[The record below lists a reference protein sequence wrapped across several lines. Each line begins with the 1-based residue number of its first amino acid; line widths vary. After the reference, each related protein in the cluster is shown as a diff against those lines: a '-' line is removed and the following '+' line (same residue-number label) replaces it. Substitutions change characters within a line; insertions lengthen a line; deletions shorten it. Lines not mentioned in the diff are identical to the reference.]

1 VNKLEALDSLLDARV
16 TNHEIALWLEIS
28 ELVVAERW
36 RQRASAALNRRP
48 TSTLPCTW
56 THTASQPGPSL
67 SGLPSLTCS
76 TSPGE
81 TPCVSN

>member
-1 VNKLEALDSLLDARV
+1 VNKLEALDALLETRV
-16 TNHEIALWLEIS
+16 TDHEIAVWLEIS
-28 ELVVAERW
+28 ELAVANRRHDREH
-36 RQRASAALNRRP
+36 ALSRRP

-56 THTASQPGPSL
+56 THTESQPAPSL

-81 TPCVSN
+81 SPCASN